1 MNLLKNLIINKNCP
15 ICLKKKFK
23 NLGNV
28 NIGHPDLKS
37 LLFLLECAYCDHW
50 FYSMTPNEKY
60 LKYMYNSN
68 SKYIFGHVHSKY
80 ELDITKKIKKSGLK
94 LVTID
99 EKHWVFRH
107 MKNSKLGI
115 T

>member
-1 MNLLKNLIINKNCP
+1 
-15 ICLKKKFK
+15 
-23 NLGNV
+23 
-28 NIGHPDLKS
+28 
-37 LLFLLECAYCDHW
+37 
-50 FYSMTPNEKY
+50 
-60 LKYMYNSN
+60 MYNSN